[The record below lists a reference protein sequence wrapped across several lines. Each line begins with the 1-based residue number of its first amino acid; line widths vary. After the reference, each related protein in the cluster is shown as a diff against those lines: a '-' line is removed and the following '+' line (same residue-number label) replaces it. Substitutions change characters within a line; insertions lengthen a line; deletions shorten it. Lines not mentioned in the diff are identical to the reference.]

1 MMNVEPRH
9 DRTAENM
16 VNPLSVLNP
25 DSVKGSLS
33 SQIDEPYDTVPSLMV
48 IADILVWVFHIHS

>member
-1 MMNVEPRH
+1 
-9 DRTAENM
+9 M